1 MAEKG
6 KKYRLAMLEDRT
18 LREVFHIRMSALG
31 AFSFL
36 TMAFI
41 TLIVL
46 LSVLIVYTPIRNI
59 LPGYSASIRQQL
71 VDQSARVD
79 SMQTTLALQRQYL
92 DAIKDL
98 TAGEIKTDS
107 VERLDSLQM
116 VQRTDL
122 LEKKSDVIA
131 EFVAQYEEK
140 ERDRLLLFD
149 PQTAGRVQVLFRPV
163 RGVVTQHADAARHE
177 YGVHVRAIKN
187 EAVSAV
193 LRGTIVYMNRELDN
207 TWTIVL
213 QHVRYVSVYRHVGTV
228 LKTIGTRVEA
238 GDAIGLTNG
247 EQELVFELWKGGDF
261 INPEEVIV
269 F

>member
-36 TMAFI
+36 TIVFI
-41 TLIVL
+41 LLIVL

-79 SMQTTLALQRQYL
+79 SMQTTLVLQRQYL

-98 TAGEIKTDS
+98 TAGEIRTDS
-107 VERLDSLQM
+107 VERLDSLQV
-116 VQRTDL
+116 VQRKEL
-122 LEKKSDVIA
+122 LEDKSEVIA
-131 EFVAQYEEK
+131 EFVAQYEDK

-149 PQTAGRVQVLFRPV
+149 SPTDQRVQVLVRPV
-163 RGVVTQHADAARHE
+163 RGVVVQHADFTRHDF
-177 YGVHVRAIKN
+177 GVQVRTMKN
-187 EAVSAV
+187 ETVSAV
-193 LRGTIVYMNRELDN
+193 LRGAVVYINREMDN

-213 QHVRYVSVYRHVGTV
+213 QHVRYVSVYRHVGSV
-228 LKTIGTRVEA
+228 LKSVGARVEA
-238 GDAIGLTNG
+238 GEAIGLTNG
-247 EQELVFELWKGGDF
+247 EQELMFELWKGGEPV
-261 INPEEVIV
+261 NPEEVIAW
-269 F
+269 

>member
-36 TMAFI
+36 TIVFI
-41 TLIVL
+41 LLIVL

-79 SMQTTLALQRQYL
+79 SMQTTLVLQRQYL

-98 TAGEIKTDS
+98 TAGEIRTDS
-107 VERLDSLQM
+107 VERLDSLQV
-116 VQRTDL
+116 VQRKEL
-122 LEKKSDVIA
+122 LEDKSEVIA
-131 EFVAQYEEK
+131 EFVAQYEDK

-149 PQTAGRVQVLFRPV
+149 SPTDQRVQVLVRPV
-163 RGVVTQHADAARHE
+163 RGVVVQHADFTRHDF
-177 YGVHVRAIKN
+177 GVQVRTPKN
-187 EAVSAV
+187 ETVSAV
-193 LRGTIVYMNRELDN
+193 LRGAVVYINREMDN

-213 QHVRYVSVYRHVGTV
+213 QHVRYVSVYRHVGSV
-228 LKTIGTRVEA
+228 LKSVGTRVEA
-238 GDAIGLTNG
+238 GEAIGLTNG
-247 EQELVFELWKGGDF
+247 EQELMFELWKGGEPV
-261 INPEEVIV
+261 NPEEVIAW
-269 F
+269 